1 MKVNISKLN
10 YKIELSKE
18 NQSEFDR
25 TFAEL
30 KEKMSERTAFVLAI
44 RKIITSNTK

>member
-1 MKVNISKLN
+1 MKISIEKLD

-18 NQSEFDR
+18 NQSGFNR

-30 KEKMSERTAFVLAI
+30 KETMSERKAFVLAVQ
-44 RKIITSNTK
+44 KIISKNKN

>member
-10 YKIELSKE
+10 YKIEISKE

-25 TFAEL
+25 TFAKL
-30 KEKMSERTAFVLAI
+30 KETMSERTAFVLAI
-44 RKIITSNTK
+44 IKIITSNTK